1 MIMLKSLR
9 MKIISLIS
17 LIMIV
22 TAIGIMYYSHQDV
35 GNAILKVQVE
45 SADNVLRLVELNI
58 SAGYSRL
65 LSDKI
70 EILTR
75 LANELKNLSIIGSST
90 INDYN
95 RIVTKGLLK
104 EEDAKQIA
112 LNWVRATKLAREE
125 LMIFNEDGIIIAHS
139 NSNYENFSIKDVLE
153 LKGRNLLNIAR
164 YDALDDKGLSAVF
177 YLNTKKNNDKIQK
190 IEENKKIGYFI
201 PIKPWKW
208 TLAATISFDDIEAES
223 QKKMEKILEILNK
236 TFSDIHI
243 AKSGYVFIFNGD
255 KKLLIP
261 PPGFK
266 EENSPD
272 SYLDYVNEN
281 TGNILFDDLIKA
293 STSDNKYIRYV
304 DPFAANRRIVEGFT
318 SYFKAF
324 NWHIVV
330 AVPMEEI
337 QEPGRELLSRQS
349 MIIGLIFLGGLLV
362 SLVIASKISSPINIL
377 ASYAKKLPDQDFTS
391 DTGYSDFIKD
401 LPVKYHDEV
410 GRLAESFIFMEATL
424 KKNIR
429 NAIESNAAKQRL
441 EKEAAEEANRSK
453 SEFLAN
459 MSHELRTPL
468 NHIIGFTELII
479 DKTFGELNESQ
490 EEYLNDVLTSSR
502 HLLSLINDILDLSKV
517 EAGKLELQLS
527 DINPTVVLERSLS
540 MVKEKVLKHG
550 IQLTTKLDN
559 IPNMISAD
567 ERKLKQVFYNL
578 LSNAAKFT
586 PDRGKITVCAKLIAA
601 TDAYSQF
608 HFDANQSLDM
618 TDMSPVIIDP
628 LKFDNQFLEF
638 SISDTGIGIALED
651 QERIFLPFVQ
661 VDSSASRKYQGTG
674 LGLSLTR
681 KLVELHGGRIKVES
695 DGTNKGTTFRFILPT
710 ADCVKNEQLADVA

>member
-1 MIMLKSLR
+1 MIIFNSLR
-9 MKIISLIS
+9 MKIIFLIS
-17 LIMIV
+17 VMMIV
-22 TAIGIMYYSHQDV
+22 TAVGIMYYSHQDV
-35 GNAILKVQVE
+35 GSAILKVQVE

-75 LANELKNLSIIGSST
+75 LANELRNLSIICSST

-95 RIVTKGLLK
+95 RISNKGLIK
-104 EEDAKQIA
+104 EEDAKQMA
-112 LNWVRATKLAREE
+112 LNWIRSIRLEREE
-125 LMIFNEDGIIIAHS
+125 LIIFNEDGIIISHS
-139 NSNYENFSIKDVLE
+139 NPSYENLSIKDVLE

-164 YDALDDKGLSAVF
+164 YDALDDKGQSAVF
-177 YLNTKKNNDKIQK
+177 YFDTKKNNNIDKN
-190 IEENKKIGYFI
+190 EGNKKIGYFI

-208 TLAATISFDDIEAES
+208 TLGATISFDDIEAES
-223 QKKMEKILEILNK
+223 QKRMEKILEILNK

-243 AKSGYVFIFNGD
+243 AKSGYVFIFNSD

-261 PPGFK
+261 PPGYN
-266 EENSPD
+266 EENSH
-272 SYLDYVNEN
+272 DYKNYINEN
-281 TGNILFDDLIKA
+281 TGNILFDDLIK
-293 STSDNKYIRYV
+293 SSLSDNKYIRYV
-304 DPFAANRRIVEGFT
+304 DPFSPNKRIVEGFT

-324 NWHIVV
+324 DWYIVV
-330 AVPMEEI
+330 AVPTEEI
-337 QEPGRELLSRQS
+337 QQPGKELLSRQS
-349 MIIGLIFLGGLLV
+349 VIIGLIFLGGLLV
-362 SLVIASKISSPINIL
+362 SLIIASKISRPINIL

-391 DTGYSDFIKD
+391 ETEYSDFIKG

-410 GRLAESFIFMEATL
+410 GRLAESFIFMETTL

-527 DINPTVVLERSLS
+527 EINPTAVLERSLS
-540 MVKEKVLKHG
+540 MVKEKILKHG

-559 IPNMISAD
+559 IPAVIIAD
-567 ERKLKQVFYNL
+567 ERKLKQIFYNL

-586 PDRGKITVCAKLIAA
+586 LDRGKITVCAKLISE
-601 TDAYSQF
+601 TDAHGQF
-608 HFDANQSLDM
+608 NFNINQSPDM
-618 TDMSPVIIDP
+618 ADMSPIIIDP
-628 LKFDNQFLEF
+628 LKIEDQFLEF
-638 SISDTGIGIALED
+638 SVSDTGIGITLED
-651 QERIFLPFVQ
+651 QERIFAPFVQ

-681 KLVELHGGRIKVES
+681 KLVELHGGRIMVES
-695 DGTNKGTTFRFILPT
+695 DGINKGATFRFVLPIIRLYDRQ
-710 ADCVKNEQLADVA
+710 AVG